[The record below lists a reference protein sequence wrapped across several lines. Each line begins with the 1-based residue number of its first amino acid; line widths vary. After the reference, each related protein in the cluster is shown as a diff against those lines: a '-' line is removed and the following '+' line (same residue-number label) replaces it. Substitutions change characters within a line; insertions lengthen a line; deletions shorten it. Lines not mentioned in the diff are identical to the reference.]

1 MRRRLL
7 CRGLLNQYGSSR
19 PALRPLMQQS
29 QCNYHAQKHAP
40 QTRVREHQ
48 RQQRFPVGIRLR
60 SGLKTLHQRIY

>member
-1 MRRRLL
+1 
-7 CRGLLNQYGSSR
+7 
-19 PALRPLMQQS
+19 MQQS